1 MAWGGSVVKK
11 ILLRQRVVGL
21 FLILLSLSSVT
32 SLLNADEIVKIRV
45 RKGDTISYL
54 SFKMYGMY
62 DGQIAE
68 ILKAENPQVKD
79 LDWIYVGQQ
88 LNFPAAEALRG
99 KVGDKTSKAA
109 KPRVEMETKQTGPSP
124 APSSERPAATETQV
138 RANKGVITYLE
149 GPVQVKRSGETQW
162 SSARPNMILL
172 ENDQVKV
179 PGQSRAELILDS
191 QSVMRLSEN
200 TLLTIHKL
208 EEEKATRKE
217 TARMDISAGKLWVR
231 MAKLF
236 NPASRYD
243 VKSPTV
249 IAGVQGTVYQIMVA
263 GDQST
268 TIQVFQGAV
277 NVYNPFPKATPSE
290 AGKAI
295 EVEKPHEVA
304 GPQVVPGPT
313 TVSRE
318 AWTQI
323 VLHQFQQITVTGQ
336 GVPHPTSFDPKAE
349 RQTEWVRWN
358 EERDADFNPPA
369 KPQ

>member
-1 MAWGGSVVKK
+1 MMKIVLRPGG
-11 ILLRQRVVGL
+11 VGL
-21 FLILLSLSSVT
+21 FLVLFFLSSVP
-32 SLLNADEIVKIRV
+32 SLLNADEVVKIRV
-45 RKGDTISYL
+45 RKGDTVSYL

-62 DGQIAE
+62 DGQIAG
-68 ILKAENPQVKD
+68 ILKAENPQVRD
-79 LDWIYVGQQ
+79 LDLIYVGQE
-88 LNFPAAEALRG
+88 LNFPTPEALQG
-99 KVGDKTSKAA
+99 KIGDKIAKAA
-109 KPRVEMETKQTGPSP
+109 KPRVGMETKPAGSPP

-138 RANKGVITYLE
+138 RANKGVITFLE
-149 GPVQVKRSGETQW
+149 GPVQVKKSGETQW
-162 SSARPNMILL
+162 SPARPNMILS
-172 ENDQVKV
+172 ENDQIQV
-179 PGQSRAELILDS
+179 PRQSRAELILDN

-208 EEEKATRKE
+208 EEEPATRKE

-263 GDQST
+263 GDQAT

-277 NVYNPFPKATPSE
+277 NVYNPFPKAAGSE
-290 AGKAI
+290 PVKPT

-304 GPQVVPGPT
+304 GPQQVPGPT
-313 TVSRE
+313 AVSRE
-318 AWTQI
+318 EWTQI

-336 GVPHPTSFDPKAE
+336 GIPQPTSFDPNAE

>member
-1 MAWGGSVVKK
+1 MMK
-11 ILLRQRVVGL
+11 IVLRPRGVGL
-21 FLILLSLSSVT
+21 FLVLLSLFSVIR
-32 SLLNADEIVKIRV
+32 LLSADEIVKVRV
-45 RKGDTISYL
+45 RKGDTVSYL

-62 DGQIAE
+62 DGQIAG

-79 LDWIYVGQQ
+79 LDLIYVGQE

-99 KVGDKTSKAA
+99 KIGERTSKAA
-109 KPRVEMETKQTGPSP
+109 RPGVGTDAKQAGSP
-124 APSSERPAATETQV
+124 PAVPSERPTGTETQV
-138 RANKGVITYLE
+138 RANKGVITFLE
-149 GPVQVKRSGETQW
+149 GPVQVKKSGETQW
-162 SSARPNMILL
+162 SPARPNMILL
-172 ENDQVKV
+172 ENDQIKV
-179 PGQSRAELILDS
+179 PGQSRAELILDN

-200 TLLTIHKL
+200 TRLTIHKL
-208 EEEKATRKE
+208 EEEKTTRKE

-249 IAGVQGTVYQIMVA
+249 IAGVQGTVYQITVA

-277 NVYNPFPKATPSE
+277 NVYNPFPKATGSGPVKP
-290 AGKAI
+290 A

-304 GPQVVPGPT
+304 GPQPVPGPT

-318 AWTQI
+318 EWTQI
-323 VLHQFQQITVTGQ
+323 VLHQFQQITVAGQ
-336 GVPHPTSFDPKAE
+336 GVPQPTSFDPNAE

-369 KPQ
+369 KTQ

>member
-1 MAWGGSVVKK
+1 MTKFW
-11 ILLRQRVVGL
+11 LPLRGTGL
-21 FLILLSLSSVT
+21 FLILLSLSFVPG
-32 SLLNADEIVKIRV
+32 LLTADEGLKILV

-68 ILKAENPQVKD
+68 ILKKENPQVKD
-79 LDWIYVGQQ
+79 LDWIYVGQP
-88 LNFPAAEALRG
+88 LNFPAPEVLRKKLG
-99 KVGDKTSKAA
+99 EKTTKPA
-109 KPRVEMETKQTGPSP
+109 KPPSSP
-124 APSSERPAATETQV
+124 APSSEQPRATETQV

-149 GPVQVKRSGETQW
+149 GPVRVKRSGEAQW
-162 SSARPNMILL
+162 SSARPNLILL
-172 ENDQVKV
+172 ENDQIEV
-179 PGQSRAELILDS
+179 PGQSRAELILDN

-208 EEEKATRKE
+208 EEEKATQKE

-243 VKSPTV
+243 VKTPTV

-277 NVYNPFPKATPSE
+277 NIYNPFPKATPSGL
-290 AGKAI
+290 GKTMGAEEPR
-295 EVEKPHEVA
+295 EVL
-304 GPQVVPGPT
+304 GPQEVPGPT
-313 TVSRE
+313 AVSRE
-318 AWTQI
+318 EWTQI
-323 VLHQFQQITVTGQ
+323 VLHQFQQITVTGR
-336 GVPHPTSFDPKAE
+336 GIPRPASFDPNNE

>member
-1 MAWGGSVVKK
+1 
-11 ILLRQRVVGL
+11 
-21 FLILLSLSSVT
+21 
-32 SLLNADEIVKIRV
+32 
-45 RKGDTISYL
+45 
-54 SFKMYGMY
+54 
-62 DGQIAE
+62 
-68 ILKAENPQVKD
+68 
-79 LDWIYVGQQ
+79 
-88 LNFPAAEALRG
+88 
-99 KVGDKTSKAA
+99 
-109 KPRVEMETKQTGPSP
+109 
-124 APSSERPAATETQV
+124 
-138 RANKGVITYLE
+138 
-149 GPVQVKRSGETQW
+149 
-162 SSARPNMILL
+162 
-172 ENDQVKV
+172 
-179 PGQSRAELILDS
+179 
-191 QSVMRLSEN
+191 MRLSEN

-290 AGKAI
+290 AGKAM

>member
-1 MAWGGSVVKK
+1 MTK
-11 ILLRQRVVGL
+11 ILLPLKWVWL

-68 ILKAENPQVKD
+68 ILKKENPQIKD
-79 LDWIYVGQQ
+79 IDWIYVGQP
-88 LNFPAAEALRG
+88 LDFPAPEVMRRKLG
-99 KVGDKTSKAA
+99 EKTSKPA
-109 KPRVEMETKQTGPSP
+109 KPRREMETKETRPSQ
-124 APSSERPAATETQV
+124 APPSEQPTTTETQV

-149 GPVQVKRSGETQW
+149 GQVQVKRSGETQW
-162 SSARPNMILL
+162 SSARANMILL
-172 ENDQVKV
+172 ENDQIKALS
-179 PGQSRAELILDS
+179 QSRAELILDN

-208 EEEKATRKE
+208 EEERATQKE
-217 TARMDISAGKLWVR
+217 TARMDIPTGKVWVR

-243 VKSPTV
+243 VKTPTV
-249 IAGVQGTVYQIMVA
+249 IAGVQGTVYQVIVA

-277 NVYNPFPKATPSE
+277 NIYNPFPKAPPSRP
-290 AGKAI
+290 GKAI
-295 EVEKPHEVA
+295 GVEEPHEVV
-304 GPQVVPGPT
+304 GPQEVPGPT

-318 AWTQI
+318 EWTQI
-323 VLHQFQQITVTGQ
+323 VLHQFQQITVTGR
-336 GVPHPTSFDPKAE
+336 GIPHPTSFDLNKE
-349 RQTEWVRWN
+349 RQTEWVQWN
-358 EERDADFNPPA
+358 EERDADFKPPA

>member
-1 MAWGGSVVKK
+1 MTE
-11 ILLRQRVVGL
+11 ILLRPRGVVF
-21 FLILLSLSSVT
+21 FLILLSLSSVP
-32 SLLNADEIVKIRV
+32 SLLTADEIMKIRV

-62 DGQIAE
+62 DAQIAE

-88 LNFPAAEALRG
+88 LNFPAAEVLRR
-99 KVGDKTSKAA
+99 KVGEKTSKAA
-109 KPRVEMETKQTGPSP
+109 RPKGEMEAKGTRPTPATPSEQP
-124 APSSERPAATETQV
+124 RTTEAQV

-149 GPVQVKRSGETQW
+149 GPVQVKRSAETQW

-172 ENDQVKV
+172 VNDQIKV
-179 PGQSRAELILDS
+179 PGQSRAELILDN
-191 QSVMRLSEN
+191 QSVMRLAEN

-208 EEEKATRKE
+208 EEEKATQKE
-217 TARMDISAGKLWVR
+217 TARMDISLGKLWVR

-277 NVYNPFPKATPSE
+277 SVYNPFPKATPSRP
-290 AGKAI
+290 GKPMG
-295 EVEKPHEVA
+295 VEKPHEVS
-304 GPQVVPGPT
+304 GPQEVPGPT
-313 TVSRE
+313 SVSRE
-318 AWTQI
+318 EWTQI
-323 VLHQFQQITVTGQ
+323 VLHQFQQITVTGR
-336 GVPHPTSFDPKAE
+336 GIPHPTSFDPNSV
-349 RQTEWVRWN
+349 RQSEWVRWN

>member
-1 MAWGGSVVKK
+1 MKK
-11 ILLRQRVVGL
+11 IFLPQRGVRL
-21 FLILLSLSSVT
+21 FLILLSLSFVP
-32 SLLNADEIVKIRV
+32 SLLPADEVLKILV

-68 ILKAENPQVKD
+68 ILKKGNPQVKD
-79 LDWIYVGQQ
+79 LDWIYVGQP
-88 LNFPAAEALRG
+88 LNFPAPEVLRR
-99 KVGDKTSKAA
+99 KLEEKTSKPPE
-109 KPRVEMETKQTGPSP
+109 PRGEMETKQTRPSP
-124 APSSERPAATETQV
+124 TSSEQPTASETQV

-149 GPVQVKRSGETQW
+149 GPVQAKRSGETQW

-172 ENDQVKV
+172 ENDQIKV
-179 PGQSRAELILDS
+179 PSQSRAELILDN
-191 QSVMRLSEN
+191 QTVMRLSEN

-208 EEEKATRKE
+208 EEEKATQKE
-217 TARMDISAGKLWVR
+217 TGRMDISAGKLWVR

-243 VKSPTV
+243 VKTPTV

-277 NVYNPFPKATPSE
+277 NIYNPFPKATPSGF
-290 AGKAI
+290 GKTMGVG
-295 EVEKPHEVA
+295 EPHEVV
-304 GPQVVPGPT
+304 GPQEVPGPT
-313 TVSRE
+313 AVSRE
-318 AWTQI
+318 EWTQI
-323 VLHQFQQITVTGQ
+323 VLYQFQQITVTGR
-336 GVPHPTSFDPKAE
+336 GIPHPASFDPNSE

-358 EERDADFNPPA
+358 QERDADFNPPT

>member
-1 MAWGGSVVKK
+1 VK
-11 ILLRQRVVGL
+11 IL
-21 FLILLSLSSVT
+21 
-32 SLLNADEIVKIRV
+32 V
-45 RKGDTISYL
+45 RKGDTVSYL

-62 DGQIAE
+62 DAQVAVM
-68 ILKAENPQVKD
+68 LKKENPQVKD
-79 LDWIYVGQQ
+79 IDLIYVGQT
-88 LNFPAAEALRG
+88 LNFPAAEVVRR
-99 KVGDKTSKAA
+99 KVGEKTPRLA
-109 KPRVEMETKQTGPSP
+109 KPRAETETKETRLSP
-124 APSSERPAATETQV
+124 ATSSEQAKATETQV

-149 GPVQVKRSGETQW
+149 GPVQVKKSGEAQW

-172 ENDQVKV
+172 DNDQIKV
-179 PGQSRAELILDS
+179 PGQSRAELILDN

-208 EEEKATRKE
+208 EEEKAMQKE
-217 TARMDISAGKLWVR
+217 TARIGISAGRLWVR
-231 MAKLF
+231 VAKLF

-243 VKSPTV
+243 VKTPTA
-249 IAGVQGTVYQIMVA
+249 IAGVQGTIYQIMVA

-277 NVYNPFPKATPSE
+277 NIYNPFPKGPPSE
-290 AGKAI
+290 PGKATG
-295 EVEKPHEVA
+295 VEPPREVA
-304 GPQVVPGPT
+304 GPQEVPGPT

-318 AWTQI
+318 EWTQI

-336 GVPHPTSFDPKAE
+336 AIPKPTSFDPNTE
-349 RQTEWVRWN
+349 RRNEWVRWN